1 MIKKSDSII
10 DLTNYGLTENQS
22 VIYQIWLQMG
32 TRSVTALARFAGVQR
47 VLCYNILQELCKLGL
62 CSVVTIGHTG
72 YYSMMEPKIL
82 WEKLQEK
89 LSLFWTV
96 LPSLELLVKQ
106 WWEGFKVQTYQWM
119 ESMKSLYDLV
129 PYSKTN
135 LKAFLWADHI
145 DPWFRQYLYDIYL
158 PKRLA
163 KWLWSRAIV
172 SQTDHN
178 AYFANSEIVPQ
189 TEVLIVPDPL
199 FDLSSEIILFD
210 ETKILIA
217 CMSSTEMSWLLIQ
230 SANLYTTLEQL
241 FELLWRMYSAT
252 NTNKLITQW

>member
-1 MIKKSDSII
+1 MIKKIDSII

-22 VIYQIWLQMG
+22 VVYQIWLQMG
-32 TRSVTALARFAGVQR
+32 TRSVTALARFAAMQR
-47 VLCYNILQELCKLGL
+47 VLCYNILQELCKQGL
-62 CSVVTIGHTG
+62 CSVVTIANTG
-72 YYSMMEPKIL
+72 YYTMMEPRIL
-82 WEKLQEK
+82 GEKLQEK
-89 LSLFWTV
+89 VSLFWTI

-106 WWEGFKVQTYQWM
+106 WWEGFKVQTYQWV

-145 DPWFRQYLYDIYL
+145 DPSFRQYLYDIYL

-178 AYFANSEIVPQ
+178 AYFANAEIVPQ
-189 TEVLIVPDPL
+189 TEVLIIPDPL

-241 FELLWRMYSAT
+241 FELLWRSYST
-252 NTNKLITQW
+252 K